1 MLIVIIMVRSIMI
14 GMMRSGVGVCKSMRI
29 SMIDWMMDRI
39 RMGSRNGNRQ
49 EGEKKKTVDQEK
61 GRGGDD

>member
-1 MLIVIIMVRSIMI
+1 MI
-14 GMMRSGVGVCKSMRI
+14 GMMRSGVGVCKSMRV

-39 RMGSRNGNRQ
+39 MMGSRNGNRQ
-49 EGEKKKTVDQEK
+49 DGEEKKTVDQEK